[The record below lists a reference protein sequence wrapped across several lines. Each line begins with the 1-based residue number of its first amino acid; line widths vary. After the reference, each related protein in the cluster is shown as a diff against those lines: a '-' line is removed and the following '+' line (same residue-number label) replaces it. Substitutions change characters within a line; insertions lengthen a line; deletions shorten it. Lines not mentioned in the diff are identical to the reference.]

1 MLVAGWV
8 MMAVGLVVYILA
20 FGMGAGPTMGDNPL
34 QASAFSI
41 GTILM
46 ILGFIFVAVI

>member
-1 MLVAGWV
+1 
-8 MMAVGLVVYILA
+8 MAVGLVVYILA
-20 FGMGAGPTMGDNPL
+20 FGMGAGPTMGDKPL

>member
-1 MLVAGWV
+1 MLIAGWV
-8 MMAVGLVVYILA
+8 MMVVGLVVYIVA
-20 FGMGAGPTMGDNPL
+20 FGMGAGPTMGDKPL

>member
-1 MLVAGWV
+1 MLIAGWV

-20 FGMGAGPTMGDNPL
+20 FGMGAGPTMGDKPL

-46 ILGFIFVAVI
+46 IVGFIFVAVI

>member
-1 MLVAGWV
+1 

-20 FGMGAGPTMGDNPL
+20 FGMGAGPTRGDKPL
-34 QASAFSI
+34 QASAFSL

-46 ILGFIFVAVI
+46 IVGFIFVAVI

>member
-1 MLVAGWV
+1 MLIAGWV

-20 FGMGAGPTMGDNPL
+20 FGMGAGPPMGDKPL
-34 QASAFSI
+34 QASAVSL

-46 ILGFIFVAVI
+46 IVGFIFVAVI